1 VGSTFRISVDSKEY
15 AFLFFFACAL
25 GKVFSD
31 KDINMKQEN
40 NTTSTLW
47 FNSSLMFEEKFLLP
61 LHGFTLVRIPLSAEQ
76 DSITLLN

>member
-1 VGSTFRISVDSKEY
+1 VNSTFGISVDSKEHP
-15 AFLFFFACAL
+15 FLFFFACAL

-40 NTTSTLW
+40 NTTSTVW
-47 FNSSLMFEEKFLLP
+47 FNSSLMFEDKFLLP
-61 LHGFTLVRIPLSAEQ
+61 LQGFMLVKIPLSAEQ